1 MRSSSSPCLRVSCS
15 DDDGCSAS
23 PESSPERC
31 GCLEASSTGLKP
43 RWTSGYGRW
52 VGNVLVWTKGPL
64 LFRTQVVQIDRLF
77 GERRPD
83 ELKWLGDAPV
93 AVEFECGAVR
103 VEVAAKAE
111 DRALVV
117 DGFGKNA

>member
-1 MRSSSSPCLRVSCS
+1 M
-15 DDDGCSAS
+15 
-23 PESSPERC
+23 
-31 GCLEASSTGLKP
+31 
-43 RWTSGYGRW
+43 
-52 VGNVLVWTKGPL
+52 